1 MKRLIRFLRDFFR
14 VKKCAVCG
22 AVIDES
28 HRDLCRNCEKDYDKL
43 LRETCFSC
51 GAEAPFCRCDTDV
64 SIGSDRQTSLF
75 FLRSGF
81 SRRLV
86 YSLKRQ
92 GRRRTVDF
100 LTGELAEVVDRAKG
114 ETNLSAFVITYI
126 PRRKKSIR
134 HYGFDQ
140 TELLATALS
149 KRLSIPLVR
158 AFRHTG
164 RAVQKKKSKRDRK
177 ENAEKSYVLLPSVPV
192 EGKNWILLDDVITTG
207 STMRAG
213 ARLLKQN
220 GAGIVWAI
228 SVAKS

>member
-1 MKRLIRFLRDFFR
+1 MKRLISFLRDFFR
-14 VKKCAVCG
+14 VKKCAACG

-28 HRDLCRNCEKDYDKL
+28 RQALCRDCETAYDRL

-51 GAEAPFCRCDTDV
+51 GAEAPFCRCDSDV
-64 SIGSDRQTSLF
+64 SIGCDRRTSLF
-75 FLRSGF
+75 FLRSGL

-92 GRRRTVDF
+92 GRRKTVEF
-100 LTGELAEVVDRAKG
+100 LTEELAQTVERAKG
-114 ETNLSAFVITYI
+114 ETNLSSFAITFI

-140 TELLATALS
+140 TELLADALS
-149 KRLSIPLVR
+149 KRLSVPVVR
-158 AFRHTG
+158 VFRHTG
-164 RAVQKKKSKRDRK
+164 RTVQKKQTKQGRRES
-177 ENAEKSYVLLPSVPV
+177 AEKSYEILSSVPI

-207 STMRAG
+207 STMRACT
-213 ARLLKQN
+213 RLLKQN
-220 GAGIVWAI
+220 GAGIVWAL